1 MASIVIVD
9 GLDLAS
15 VRLFLAVVELG
26 SVSKAAARHGL
37 SQPSATARLHKLERQ
52 LGVELLD
59 RSPTGSQATAAGVR
73 LAPACSEVLASAAT
87 LVDRAEQLRDDHL
100 SLPIATTRHVI
111 DHFLADW
118 ISAAELGDVRIAITE
133 ADTLRVAQAVRGGEV
148 VVGFTDGPR
157 APVGLRSQV
166 ITSEQLL
173 PVVGRSHHW
182 FDRKRA
188 IEPTA
193 LASSTLVLQRPGSGT
208 RDVVDAALAE
218 HALGAVGE
226 HVEVP
231 SATAAR
237 LAALNGDGVAFLP
250 ACRVERDL
258 EIGQLAVVP
267 VRRTVIDQPVR
278 AVWRGSR
285 PASPAARR
293 LLDAIAAA

>member
-59 RSPTGSQATAAGVR
+59 RSPTGSQATPAGVR
-73 LAPACSEVLASAAT
+73 LAPACSEMLTSAAT
-87 LVDRAEQLRDDHL
+87 LVDRAEHLRDDHL
-100 SLPIATTRHVI
+100 HLPIATTRHVI

-118 ISAAELGDVRIAITE
+118 ITAAELGDVRIAVTE
-133 ADTLRVAQAVRGGEV
+133 ADTLRVAQAVRAGEV
-148 VVGFTDGPR
+148 VLGFTDGPR
-157 APVGLRSQV
+157 PPVGLRSE
-166 ITSEQLL
+166 IAASERLL
-173 PVVGRSHHW
+173 PVVGRTHRW
-182 FDRKRA
+182 FDRRRPLDA
-188 IEPTA
+188 SE

-218 HALGAVGE
+218 HELGAVGDL
-226 HVEVP
+226 VEVP

-258 EIGQLAVVP
+258 DVGQLAVVP
-267 VRRTVIDQPVR
+267 VRGTVIDQPVR
-278 AVWRGSR
+278 VVWRGAQPSLR
-285 PASPAARR
+285 AARR
-293 LLDAIAAA
+293 LLDAIAAT